1 MVYCREALELEAK
14 NLALYIRA
22 FGFDQHAA
30 REEKRIQLVSSQ
42 LNTQEYIYKTPVYS
56 YDVIQNLGM
65 IPRAIADAP
74 PICAYEAA
82 KIDDAKKQAA
92 RTRRELESAV
102 REYEPAPEAD
112 KYLFSEA
119 AYNMTGWANLNYG
132 TRSY

>member
-1 MVYCREALELEAK
+1 MAYCREALELEAK

-30 REEKRIQLVSSQ
+30 REEKRIQLVNSQ
-42 LNTQEYIYKTPVYS
+42 LNTQEYIY
-56 YDVIQNLGM
+56 DVIQDLGM
-65 IPRAIADAP
+65 IPRAVPDAP

-112 KYLFSEA
+112 KYMFSEA